1 MKTETFTYPMPKEPK
16 TASEILRMT
25 YPVLAAL
32 ASMASVVLVLSVVDQ
47 LGK

>member
-16 TASEILRMT
+16 TSSDILRMA

-32 ASMASVVLVLSVVDQ
+32 ASMASVVLILSVFDH
-47 LGK
+47 LK